1 MFVPGKSRDIP
12 GAGAETTGDTGADG
26 AGVEPLIAGLAVP
39 AQLGAELELIL
50 VPPRIVGGI
59 LPVLSSPVIVSVN
72 NAVQEACCCN
82 YLVSSFMYG
91 MKQKNINKKAK
102 ITTITISATIPSKT

>member
-1 MFVPGKSRDIP
+1 MSALSPGKSRDIP

-50 VPPRIVGGI
+50 VPPRVVGGI
-59 LPVLSSPVIVSVN
+59 LPVLGPPTELLITRN
-72 NAVQEACCCN
+72 NN
-82 YLVSSFMYG
+82 FYPF
-91 MKQKNINKKAK
+91 
-102 ITTITISATIPSKT
+102 